1 MILYKTKGDRM
12 NDEKRY
18 ELIIN
23 TSVKAMQ
30 GMCIGAILILAIIIC
45 INKIY
50 NLNKIWNV
58 CFLVPMYSIYFASV
72 IQNILCFLNINSKN
86 ITKTCIRKSR
96 LFFSTCITYLVFL
109 TIFFMYILLSL
120 ILFN

>member
-1 MILYKTKGDRM
+1 MVLYRAKGDRM

-18 ELIIN
+18 ELVIS
-23 TSVKAMQ
+23 TSTKAMYS
-30 GMCIGAILILAIIIC
+30 MCIVAILISVIILC

-50 NLNKIWNV
+50 NLNKIWNI

-72 IQNILCFLNINSKN
+72 IQNILCFWNVNSKN
-86 ITKTCIRKSR
+86 IAKVCTRKAR

-109 TIFFMYILLSL
+109 VVFFMYILLSL

>member
-23 TSVKAMQ
+23 TSVKAMP

-45 INKIY
+45 INKY
-50 NLNKIWNV
+50 
-58 CFLVPMYSIYFASV
+58 
-72 IQNILCFLNINSKN
+72 
-86 ITKTCIRKSR
+86 
-96 LFFSTCITYLVFL
+96 
-109 TIFFMYILLSL
+109 
-120 ILFN
+120 

>member
-1 MILYKTKGDRM
+1 M

-18 ELIIN
+18 ELVISPS
-23 TSVKAMQ
+23 TKAMYS
-30 GMCIGAILILAIIIC
+30 MCIVAILISVIILC

-50 NLNKIWNV
+50 NLNKIWNI

-72 IQNILCFLNINSKN
+72 IQNILCFWNVNSKN
-86 ITKTCIRKSR
+86 IAKVCTRKAR

-109 TIFFMYILLSL
+109 VVFFMYILLSL